1 MPGTNLT
8 KTEAQER
15 KNVIGKVDYTVQVEL
30 SESGDTFSSRT
41 VIDFEAKAGASTF
54 VDLIAPKVRSIKLN
68 GQDLG
73 TDCYRDSRI
82 ELSELKA
89 ENHLEVVADCAY
101 MHTGEG
107 AHRFTDPADGLT
119 YVYTQFEV
127 PDARRVFACFEQPDL
142 KATYQFSVTVPES
155 WTVLSNMDTP
165 RPQSLRVER
174 AGDTNQHVFHFE
186 RTPLLSSYITALVAG
201 PYHSVKSVLT
211 SIDGRTIPLGVYCR
225 QSLAEYL
232 DADFV
237 FEQTVSGFRFY
248 ESHYGR
254 PYPFTKYDQIFVPE
268 YNAGAMENA
277 GCITFRDEYIFRTKP
292 SGAQLE
298 QLTNTILHELAHMWF
313 GDLVTMKWWDDLWL
327 NESFAEFM
335 SYWCMAEGT
344 RFSDAWTGFT
354 MRKVWGVNCDQ
365 LPTTHP
371 IVAPISD
378 LADVEVNFDGI
389 TYSKGACVLRQ
400 LVAYVGEGNFLQ
412 ALRSYFASHEYSN
425 ATLADFLGELE
436 NASGRNLKQWSQV
449 WLLEAGITQLESQIE
464 RDASGKVTSFNIV
477 QSLPQ
482 EGTSLRPHA
491 TSVGAYDFDSR
502 GKLVLVRRV
511 DVDIKGEVTAVP
523 GLVGTRHDVY
533 VLNYEDLA
541 YAKIR
546 FDADSWEVLRTRVG
560 DFEDSL
566 PRAVIMCAAW
576 DMVRDGDL
584 SASKYLEMAL
594 GALKHETNSSVLNG
608 ILRHIQGALVYY
620 AADPASAHR
629 LLAPALF
636 ALAEAAEPASD
647 RQRQLVRAF
656 LQVAGGKEAPEIE
669 RWFAEGKVL
678 EGVSVDTDLRWD
690 MLFAL
695 AANGQADED
704 MIRKM
709 EESDDTITG
718 RENAFLARAA
728 LPGRDNKTQWAQ
740 RVLEDTS
747 LTNGQID
754 ALTVGIARSL
764 WLQPADAA
772 DMIEPYF
779 AALNDIWSSRTMHMA
794 ESLVGGLYP
803 LAVQSREGF
812 DLVERTERWLA
823 ENPDA
828 DKALRR
834 LVLEE
839 LDGARRSR
847 HARTGE

>member
-8 KTEAQER
+8 KIEAEER
-15 KNVIGKVDYTVQVEL
+15 KNVIGKVAYTVEVEL
-30 SESGDTFSSRT
+30 SESGDTFPSRT

-54 VDLIAPKVRSIKLN
+54 VDLIASEVLSIKLN
-68 GQDLG
+68 DQDLG

-82 ELSELKA
+82 ELSDLA
-89 ENHLEVVADCAY
+89 ANNRLEVVANCAY

-127 PDARRVFACFEQPDL
+127 PDARRMFACFEQPDL
-142 KATYQFSVTVPES
+142 KATYRFSVTVPES

-165 RPQSLRVER
+165 SPQALKIER
-174 AGDTNQHVFHFE
+174 AGDSPRHRFDFPE
-186 RTPLLSSYITALVAG
+186 TPLISTYITALVAG

-225 QSLAEYL
+225 QSLAKYV

-237 FEQTVSGFRFY
+237 LEQTVAGFRFY
-248 ESHYGR
+248 ESRYAR

-400 LVAYVGEGNFLQ
+400 LVAYVGEGNFLM
-412 ALRSYFASHEYSN
+412 ALRNYFASHEYSN

-436 NASGRNLKQWSQV
+436 NASGRNLEQWSQV

-464 RDASGKVTSFNIV
+464 RDQSGKVTSFNII

-491 TSVGAYDFDSR
+491 TTVGAYDFDAN
-502 GKLVLVRRV
+502 GKLVLARRASV
-511 DVDIKGEVTAVP
+511 DVQGEVTSVP
-523 GLVGTRHDVY
+523 GLVGTKHDVY
-533 VLNYEDLA
+533 VLNDQDLA

-546 FDADSWEVLRTRVG
+546 FDADSWEVIRTRVG
-560 DFEDSL
+560 DFADSL

-608 ILRHIQGALVYY
+608 ILRHIQGALAYY
-620 AADPASAHR
+620 AADPDSAHR

-636 ALAEAAEPASD
+636 ALAEEAEPASD

-656 LQVAGGKEAPEIE
+656 LQVAGAKEAPEIN
-669 RWFAEGKVL
+669 RWYEEGKVL

-695 AANGQADED
+695 AANGQANAD

-709 EESDDTITG
+709 EESDDTIPG

-728 LPGRDNKTQWAQ
+728 VPGRENKAQWAQ
-740 RVLEDTS
+740 RVLDDTT

-754 ALTVGIARSL
+754 ALTAGIARSL

-772 DMIEPYF
+772 DIIEPYF

-812 DLVERTERWLA
+812 GLVERTERWLA

-839 LDGARRSR
+839 LDGARRSKR
-847 HARTGE
+847 ARTGK

>member
-8 KTEAQER
+8 KIEAQER
-15 KNVIGKVDYTVQVEL
+15 KNVIGKVAYTVQVEL
-30 SESGDTFSSRT
+30 SESGETFPSRT

-54 VDLIAPKVRSIKLN
+54 VDLIAPEVVSIELN

-82 ELSELKA
+82 ELSDLA
-89 ENHLEVVADCAY
+89 ENNRLEVVANCAY

-165 RPQSLRVER
+165 SPQALKVER
-174 AGDTNQHVFHFE
+174 AGDSQRHRFDFPE
-186 RTPLLSSYITALVAG
+186 TPLISTYITALVAG

-225 QSLAEYL
+225 QSLAKYL

-237 FEQTVSGFRFY
+237 FEQTVAGFRFY
-248 ESHYGR
+248 ESRYAH

-400 LVAYVGEGNFLQ
+400 LVAYVGGGNFLL
-412 ALRSYFASHEYSN
+412 ALRNYFASHEYSN
-425 ATLADFLGELE
+425 ATLADFLAELE
-436 NASGRNLKQWSQV
+436 KTSERNLDEWSKV

-464 RDASGKVTSFNIV
+464 RDKDGKVTSFQIV

-482 EGTSLRPHA
+482 EGTSMRPHA
-491 TSVGAYDFDSR
+491 TSVGAYDFDAR
-502 GKLVLVRRV
+502 GKLVLARRASV
-511 DVDIKGEVTAVP
+511 DVTGEVTAVP
-523 GLVGTRHDVY
+523 GLVGTNHDVY
-533 VLNYEDLA
+533 VLNDQDLA

-546 FDADSWEVLRTRVG
+546 FDAASWEVIRTRVG

-584 SASKYLEMAL
+584 SASKYLDMAL
-594 GALKHETNSSVLNG
+594 EALKHETNSSVLNG
-608 ILRHIQGALVYY
+608 ILRHTRGALAYY
-620 AADPASAHR
+620 AADPDSAHR
-629 LLAPALF
+629 LLAPALL
-636 ALAEAAEPASD
+636 ALAEDAEAGSD

-656 LQVAGGKEAPEIE
+656 LQVAGAKEAPEIN
-669 RWFAEGKVL
+669 RWYEEGNVL

-839 LDGARRSR
+839 LDGARRSKR
-847 HARTGE
+847 ARTAK

>member
-8 KTEAQER
+8 KIEAQER
-15 KNVIGKVDYTVQVEL
+15 KNVIGKVAYTVQVEL
-30 SESGDTFSSRT
+30 SESGETFPSRT

-54 VDLIAPKVRSIKLN
+54 VDLIAPEVVSIELN

-73 TDCYRDSRI
+73 TDCYRDNRI
-82 ELSELKA
+82 ELSDLA
-89 ENHLEVVADCAY
+89 ENNRLEVVANCAY

-165 RPQSLRVER
+165 SPQALKVER
-174 AGDTNQHVFHFE
+174 AGDSQRHRFDFPET
-186 RTPLLSSYITALVAG
+186 LLISTYITALVAG

-225 QSLAEYL
+225 QSLAKYL

-237 FEQTVSGFRFY
+237 LEQTVAGFRFY
-248 ESHYGR
+248 ESRYAR

-400 LVAYVGEGNFLQ
+400 LVAYVGGGNFLL
-412 ALRSYFASHEYSN
+412 ALRNYFASHEYSN
-425 ATLADFLGELE
+425 ATLADFLAELE
-436 NASGRNLKQWSQV
+436 KTSERNLDEWSKV

-464 RDASGKVTSFNIV
+464 RDQDGKVTSFQIV

-482 EGTSLRPHA
+482 EGTSMRPHA
-491 TSVGAYDFDSR
+491 TSVGAYDFDAR
-502 GKLVLVRRV
+502 GKLVLARRASV
-511 DVDIKGEVTAVP
+511 DVKGEVTAVP
-523 GLVGTRHDVY
+523 GLVGTKHDVY
-533 VLNYEDLA
+533 VLNDQDLA

-546 FDADSWEVLRTRVG
+546 FDADSWEVIRTRVG

-584 SASKYLEMAL
+584 SASKYLDMAL
-594 GALKHETNSSVLNG
+594 EALKHETNSSVLNG
-608 ILRHIQGALVYY
+608 ILRHTQGALAYY
-620 AADPASAHR
+620 AADPDSAHR
-629 LLAPALF
+629 LLAPALL
-636 ALAEAAEPASD
+636 ALAEDAEAGSD

-656 LQVAGGKEAPEIE
+656 LQVAGAKEAPEIN
-669 RWFAEGKVL
+669 RWYEEGNVL

-847 HARTGE
+847 HARTGK

>member
-8 KTEAQER
+8 KIEAQER
-15 KNVIGKVDYTVQVEL
+15 KNVIGKVAYTVQVEL
-30 SESGDTFSSRT
+30 SESGETFPSRT

-54 VDLIAPKVRSIKLN
+54 VDLIAPEVVSIELN

-82 ELSELKA
+82 ELSDLA
-89 ENHLEVVADCAY
+89 ENNRLEVVANCAY

-165 RPQSLRVER
+165 SPQALKVER
-174 AGDTNQHVFHFE
+174 AGDSQRHRFDFPE
-186 RTPLLSSYITALVAG
+186 TPLISTYITALVAG

-225 QSLAEYL
+225 QSLAKYL

-237 FEQTVSGFRFY
+237 FEQTVAGFRFY
-248 ESHYGR
+248 ESRYAR

-400 LVAYVGEGNFLQ
+400 LVAYVGGGNFLQ
-412 ALRSYFASHEYSN
+412 ALRNYFASHEYSN
-425 ATLADFLGELE
+425 ATLADFLAELE
-436 NASGRNLKQWSQV
+436 KTSERNLDEWSKV

-464 RDASGKVTSFNIV
+464 RDKDGKVTSFQIV

-482 EGTSLRPHA
+482 EGTSMRPHA
-491 TSVGAYDFDSR
+491 TSVGAYDFDAR
-502 GKLVLVRRV
+502 GKLVLARRASV
-511 DVDIKGEVTAVP
+511 DVKGEVTAVP
-523 GLVGTRHDVY
+523 GLVGTKHDVY
-533 VLNYEDLA
+533 VLNDQDLA

-546 FDADSWEVLRTRVG
+546 FDAASWEVIRTRVG

-584 SASKYLEMAL
+584 SASKYLDMAL
-594 GALKHETNSSVLNG
+594 ESLKHETNSSVLNG
-608 ILRHIQGALVYY
+608 ILRHTQGALAYY
-620 AADPASAHR
+620 AADPDSAHR
-629 LLAPALF
+629 LLAPALL
-636 ALAEAAEPASD
+636 ALAEDAEAGSD

-656 LQVAGGKEAPEIE
+656 LQVAGDKEAPEIN
-669 RWFAEGKVL
+669 RWYEEGNVL
-678 EGVSVDTDLRWD
+678 EGVSVNTDLRWD

-728 LPGRDNKTQWAQ
+728 LPGRENKAQWAQ
-740 RVLEDTS
+740 RVLEDTT

-803 LAVQSREGF
+803 LAVQSREDF

-847 HARTGE
+847 HARTGK

>member
-8 KTEAQER
+8 KIEAQER
-15 KNVIGKVDYTVQVEL
+15 KNVIGKVAYTVQVEL
-30 SESGDTFSSRT
+30 SESGETFPSRT

-54 VDLIAPKVRSIKLN
+54 VDLIAPEVVSIELN

-82 ELSELKA
+82 ELSNLA
-89 ENHLEVVADCAY
+89 ENNRLEVVANCAY

-165 RPQSLRVER
+165 SPQALKVER
-174 AGDTNQHVFHFE
+174 AGDSQRHRFDFPE
-186 RTPLLSSYITALVAG
+186 TPLISTYITALVAG

-225 QSLAEYL
+225 QSLAKYL

-237 FEQTVSGFRFY
+237 LEQTVAGFRFY
-248 ESHYGR
+248 ESRYAR

-400 LVAYVGEGNFLQ
+400 LVAYVGGGNFLL
-412 ALRSYFASHEYSN
+412 ALRNYFASHEYSN
-425 ATLADFLGELE
+425 ATLADFLAELE
-436 NASGRNLKQWSQV
+436 KTSERNLDEWSKV

-464 RDASGKVTSFNIV
+464 RDQDGKVTSFQIV

-482 EGTSLRPHA
+482 EGTSMRPHA
-491 TSVGAYDFDSR
+491 TSVGAYDFDAR
-502 GKLVLVRRV
+502 GKLV
-511 DVDIKGEVTAVP
+511 P
-523 GLVGTRHDVY
+523 
-533 VLNYEDLA
+533 
-541 YAKIR
+541 
-546 FDADSWEVLRTRVG
+546 S
-560 DFEDSL
+560 
-566 PRAVIMCAAW
+566 C
-576 DMVRDGDL
+576 
-584 SASKYLEMAL
+584 
-594 GALKHETNSSVLNG
+594 
-608 ILRHIQGALVYY
+608 
-620 AADPASAHR
+620 
-629 LLAPALF
+629 
-636 ALAEAAEPASD
+636 
-647 RQRQLVRAF
+647 
-656 LQVAGGKEAPEIE
+656 
-669 RWFAEGKVL
+669 
-678 EGVSVDTDLRWD
+678 
-690 MLFAL
+690 
-695 AANGQADED
+695 
-704 MIRKM
+704 
-709 EESDDTITG
+709 
-718 RENAFLARAA
+718 
-728 LPGRDNKTQWAQ
+728 GRDCT
-740 RVLEDTS
+740 
-747 LTNGQID
+747 
-754 ALTVGIARSL
+754 
-764 WLQPADAA
+764 
-772 DMIEPYF
+772 
-779 AALNDIWSSRTMHMA
+779 IWK
-794 ESLVGGLYP
+794 LVTLP
-803 LAVQSREGF
+803 S
-812 DLVERTERWLA
+812 
-823 ENPDA
+823 
-828 DKALRR
+828 
-834 LVLEE
+834 
-839 LDGARRSR
+839 
-847 HARTGE
+847 

>member
-8 KTEAQER
+8 KIEAQER
-15 KNVIGKVDYTVQVEL
+15 KSVIGKVAYTVEVEL
-30 SESGDTFSSRT
+30 SESGDTFPSRT
-41 VIDFEAKAGASTF
+41 VIDFEAEEGASTF
-54 VDLIAPKVRSIKLN
+54 VDLIAPEVLSIKLN

-73 TDCYRDSRI
+73 TDCYRDRRI
-82 ELSELKA
+82 ELSDLQA
-89 ENHLEVVADCAY
+89 ENRLEVVANCAY

-165 RPQSLRVER
+165 RPQSLKVER
-174 AGDTNQHVFHFE
+174 AGDSKQHVFRFE

-225 QSLAEYL
+225 QSLAKYL

-237 FEQTVSGFRFY
+237 LEQTVAGFRFY
-248 ESHYGR
+248 ESRYAR

-371 IVAPISD
+371 IVAPITD

-400 LVAYVGEGNFLQ
+400 LVAYVGEDNFLM
-412 ALRSYFASHEYSN
+412 ALRNYFASHEYSN

-436 NASGRNLKQWSQV
+436 NASGRNLKEWSQV
-449 WLLEAGITQLESQIE
+449 WLLEAGITQLESQIQ
-464 RDASGKVTSFNIV
+464 RDPSGKVTSFSII

-491 TSVGAYDFDSR
+491 TTVGAYDFDAN
-502 GKLVLVRRV
+502 GKLVLARRASV
-511 DVDIKGEVTAVP
+511 DVQGEVTSVP
-523 GLVGTRHDVY
+523 GLVGTKHDVY
-533 VLNYEDLA
+533 VLNDQDLA

-546 FDADSWEVLRTRVG
+546 FDADSWEVIRTRVG
-560 DFEDSL
+560 DFAESL

-608 ILRHIQGALVYY
+608 ILRHIQGALAYY
-620 AADPASAHR
+620 AADPDSAHR

-636 ALAEAAEPASD
+636 ALAEEAEPASD

-656 LQVAGGKEAPEIE
+656 LHVAGAKEASEIKGWYE
-669 RWFAEGKVL
+669 DGKVL

-695 AANGQADED
+695 AANGQANAD

-728 LPGRDNKTQWAQ
+728 MPGRKNKAQWAQ
-740 RVLEDTS
+740 RVLDDTT

-754 ALTVGIARSL
+754 ALTAGIARSL

-772 DMIEPYF
+772 DIIEPYF

-839 LDGARRSR
+839 LDGARRSKR
-847 HARTGE
+847 ARTGK

>member
-8 KTEAQER
+8 KIEAQER
-15 KNVIGKVDYTVQVEL
+15 KNVIGKVAYTVQVEL
-30 SESGDTFSSRT
+30 SESGETFPSRT

-54 VDLIAPKVRSIKLN
+54 VDLIAPEVVSIQLN

-82 ELSELKA
+82 ELSDLA
-89 ENHLEVVADCAY
+89 EHNRLEVVANCAY

-165 RPQSLRVER
+165 SPQALKVER
-174 AGDTNQHVFHFE
+174 AGDSQRHRFDFPE
-186 RTPLLSSYITALVAG
+186 TPLISTYITALVAG
-201 PYHSVKSVLT
+201 PYHSEKSVLT

-225 QSLAEYL
+225 QSLAKYL

-237 FEQTVSGFRFY
+237 LEQTVAGFRFY
-248 ESHYGR
+248 ESRYAR

-400 LVAYVGEGNFLQ
+400 LVAYVGGGNFLQ
-412 ALRSYFASHEYSN
+412 ALRNYFASHEYSN
-425 ATLADFLGELE
+425 ATLADFLAELE
-436 NASGRNLKQWSQV
+436 KTSERNLDEWSKV
-449 WLLEAGITQLESQIE
+449 WLLEAGITQIESQIE
-464 RDASGKVTSFNIV
+464 RDQDGKVTSFQIV

-491 TSVGAYDFDSR
+491 TSVGAYDFDAR
-502 GKLVLVRRV
+502 GKLVLARRASV
-511 DVDIKGEVTAVP
+511 DVKGEVTAVP
-523 GLVGTRHDVY
+523 GLVGTKHDVY
-533 VLNYEDLA
+533 VLNDQDLA

-546 FDADSWEVLRTRVG
+546 FDAASWEVIRTRVG

-584 SASKYLEMAL
+584 SASKYLDMAL
-594 GALKHETNSSVLNG
+594 EALKHETNSSVLNG
-608 ILRHIQGALVYY
+608 ILRHTQGALAYY
-620 AADPASAHR
+620 AADPDSAHR
-629 LLAPALF
+629 LLAPAFL
-636 ALAEAAEPASD
+636 ALAEDAEAGSD

-656 LQVAGGKEAPEIE
+656 LQVAGAKEAPEIN
-669 RWFAEGKVL
+669 RWYEEGTVL

-695 AANGQADED
+695 VANGQASAD

-728 LPGRDNKTQWAQ
+728 LPGRENKAQWAQ

-754 ALTVGIARSL
+754 ALTAGIARSL

-779 AALNDIWSSRTMHMA
+779 AALNDIWSSRTMHTA

-812 DLVERTERWLA
+812 NLVERTERWLA

-847 HARTGE
+847 HARTGR

>member
-8 KTEAQER
+8 KIEAEER
-15 KNVIGKVDYTVQVEL
+15 KNVIGKVAYTIEVEL
-30 SESGDTFSSRT
+30 SESGDTFPSRT
-41 VIDFEAKAGASTF
+41 VIDFKAKAGASTF
-54 VDLIAPKVRSIKLN
+54 VDLIAPEVLSIKLN

-82 ELSELKA
+82 ELSNLA
-89 ENHLEVVADCAY
+89 ANNRLEVVANCAY

-165 RPQSLRVER
+165 SPQALKMER
-174 AGDTNQHVFHFE
+174 AGDSQRHRFDFPE
-186 RTPLLSSYITALVAG
+186 TPLISTYITALVAG

-225 QSLAEYL
+225 QSLAKYL

-237 FEQTVSGFRFY
+237 LEQTVAGFRFY
-248 ESHYGR
+248 ESRYAR

-400 LVAYVGEGNFLQ
+400 LVAYVGEGNFLA

-436 NASGRNLKQWSQV
+436 NASGRSLKQWSQV
-449 WLLEAGITQLESQIE
+449 WLLEAGITQLESRID
-464 RDASGKVTSFNIV
+464 RDKDGQVTSFQIV

-491 TSVGAYDFDSR
+491 TTVGAYDFDAN
-502 GKLVLVRRV
+502 GKLVLARRASV
-511 DVDIKGEVTAVP
+511 DVQGEVTTVP
-523 GLVGTRHDVY
+523 GLVGTKHDVY
-533 VLNYEDLA
+533 VLNDQDLA

-546 FDADSWEVLRTRVG
+546 FDADSWEVIRTRVG
-560 DFEDSL
+560 DFADSL

-608 ILRHIQGALVYY
+608 ILRHIQGALAYY
-620 AADPASAHR
+620 AAEPDSAHR

-636 ALAEAAEPASD
+636 ALAQKAEPASD

-656 LQVAGGKEAPEIE
+656 LHIAGAKEASEIKGWYE
-669 RWFAEGKVL
+669 EGKVL

-690 MLFAL
+690 MVFAL
-695 AANGQADED
+695 AANGLANADT
-704 MIRKM
+704 IRKM
-709 EESDDTITG
+709 AESDDTITG
-718 RENAFLARAA
+718 RENAFLARATV
-728 LPGRDNKTQWAQ
+728 PGRENKAQWAQ
-740 RVLEDTS
+740 RVLDDTT

-754 ALTVGIARSL
+754 ALTAGIARSL

-772 DMIEPYF
+772 DIIEPYF
-779 AALNDIWSSRTMHMA
+779 AALNDIWSTRTMHMA

-839 LDGARRSR
+839 LDGARRSKR
-847 HARTGE
+847 ARTGK

>member
-8 KTEAQER
+8 KIEAQER
-15 KNVIGKVDYTVQVEL
+15 KNVIGKVAYTVQVEL
-30 SESGDTFSSRT
+30 SESGETFPSRT

-54 VDLIAPKVRSIKLN
+54 VDLIAPEVVSIELN

-82 ELSELKA
+82 ELSDLA
-89 ENHLEVVADCAY
+89 EHNRLEVVANCAY

-165 RPQSLRVER
+165 SPQALKVER
-174 AGDTNQHVFHFE
+174 AGDSQRHRFDFPE
-186 RTPLLSSYITALVAG
+186 TPLISTYITALVAG

-225 QSLAEYL
+225 QSLAKYL

-237 FEQTVSGFRFY
+237 LEQTVAGFRFY
-248 ESHYGR
+248 ESRYAR

-400 LVAYVGEGNFLQ
+400 LVAYVGGGNFLQ
-412 ALRSYFASHEYSN
+412 ALRNYFASHEYSN
-425 ATLADFLGELE
+425 ATLADFLAELE
-436 NASGRNLKQWSQV
+436 KTSERNLDEWSKV

-464 RDASGKVTSFNIV
+464 RDKDGKVTSFQIV

-482 EGTSLRPHA
+482 EGTSMRPHA
-491 TSVGAYDFDSR
+491 TSVGAYDFDAR
-502 GKLVLVRRV
+502 GKLVLARRASV
-511 DVDIKGEVTAVP
+511 DVKGEVTAVS
-523 GLVGTRHDVY
+523 GLVGTKHDVY
-533 VLNYEDLA
+533 VLNDQDLA

-546 FDADSWEVLRTRVG
+546 FDAASWEVIRTRVG

-584 SASKYLEMAL
+584 SASKYLDMAL
-594 GALKHETNSSVLNG
+594 EALKHETNSSVLNG
-608 ILRHIQGALVYY
+608 ILRHTQGALAYY
-620 AADPASAHR
+620 AADPDSAHR
-629 LLAPALF
+629 LLAPALL
-636 ALAEAAEPASD
+636 ALAEDAEAGSD

-656 LQVAGGKEAPEIE
+656 LQVAGAKEAPEIN
-669 RWFAEGKVL
+669 RWYEEGNVL

-728 LPGRDNKTQWAQ
+728 LPGRENKTQWAQ

-803 LAVQSREGF
+803 LAVESREGF

-847 HARTGE
+847 HARTGR

>member
-8 KTEAQER
+8 KIEAEER
-15 KNVIGKVDYTVQVEL
+15 KNVIGKVAYTVEVEL
-30 SESGDTFSSRT
+30 SESGDTFPSRT

-54 VDLIAPKVRSIKLN
+54 VDLIASEVLSIKLN

-73 TDCYRDSRI
+73 TDCYRDNRI
-82 ELSELKA
+82 ELSDLA
-89 ENHLEVVADCAY
+89 ANNRLEVVANCAY

-165 RPQSLRVER
+165 SPQALKMER
-174 AGDTNQHVFHFE
+174 AGDSQRHRFDFPE
-186 RTPLLSSYITALVAG
+186 TPLISTYITALVAG

-225 QSLAEYL
+225 QSLAKYL

-237 FEQTVSGFRFY
+237 LEQTVAGFRFY
-248 ESHYGR
+248 ESRYAR

-400 LVAYVGEGNFLQ
+400 LVAYVGESNFLA

-436 NASGRNLKQWSQV
+436 NASGRNLEQWSQV

-464 RDASGKVTSFNIV
+464 RDQSGKVTSFNII

-491 TSVGAYDFDSR
+491 TTVGAYDFDAN
-502 GKLVLVRRV
+502 GKLVLARRASV
-511 DVDIKGEVTAVP
+511 DVQGEVTTVP
-523 GLVGTRHDVY
+523 GLVGTKHDVY
-533 VLNYEDLA
+533 VLNDQDLA

-546 FDADSWEVLRTRVG
+546 FDADSWEVIRTRVG
-560 DFEDSL
+560 DFADSL

-608 ILRHIQGALVYY
+608 ILRHIQGALAYY
-620 AADPASAHR
+620 AAEPDSAHR

-636 ALAEAAEPASD
+636 ALAEEAEPASD

-656 LQVAGGKEAPEIE
+656 LHVAGAKEASEIN
-669 RWFAEGKVL
+669 RWYEDGKVL

-690 MLFAL
+690 MIFAL
-695 AANGQADED
+695 AANGQASAD

-709 EESDDTITG
+709 AESDDTITG

-728 LPGRDNKTQWAQ
+728 VPGRENKAQWAQ
-740 RVLEDTS
+740 RVLEDTT

-754 ALTVGIARSL
+754 ALTAGIARSL

-839 LDGARRSR
+839 LDGARRSKR
-847 HARTGE
+847 ARTGK

>member
-8 KTEAQER
+8 KIEAQER
-15 KNVIGKVDYTVQVEL
+15 KNVIGKVAYTVQVEL
-30 SESGDTFSSRT
+30 SESGETFPSRT

-54 VDLIAPKVRSIKLN
+54 VDLIAPEVVSIELN

-82 ELSELKA
+82 ELSNLA
-89 ENHLEVVADCAY
+89 ENNRLEVVANCAY

-165 RPQSLRVER
+165 SPQALKVER
-174 AGDTNQHVFHFE
+174 AGDSQRHRFDFPE
-186 RTPLLSSYITALVAG
+186 TPLISTYITALVAG

-225 QSLAEYL
+225 QSLAKYL

-237 FEQTVSGFRFY
+237 LEQTVAGFRFY
-248 ESHYGR
+248 ESRYAR

-400 LVAYVGEGNFLQ
+400 LVAYVGGGNFLL
-412 ALRSYFASHEYSN
+412 ALRNYFASHEYSN
-425 ATLADFLGELE
+425 ATLADFLAELE
-436 NASGRNLKQWSQV
+436 KTSERNLDEWSKV

-464 RDASGKVTSFNIV
+464 RDQDGKVTSFQIV

-482 EGTSLRPHA
+482 EGTSMRPHA
-491 TSVGAYDFDSR
+491 TSVGAYDFDAR
-502 GKLVLVRRV
+502 GKLVLARRASV
-511 DVDIKGEVTAVP
+511 DVTGEVTAVP
-523 GLVGTRHDVY
+523 GLVGTKHDVY
-533 VLNYEDLA
+533 VLNDQDLA
-541 YAKIR
+541 YAEIR
-546 FDADSWEVLRTRVG
+546 FDAASWEVIRTRVG

-584 SASKYLEMAL
+584 SASKYLDMAL
-594 GALKHETNSSVLNG
+594 EALKHETNSSVLNG
-608 ILRHIQGALVYY
+608 ILRHTQGALAYY
-620 AADPASAHR
+620 AADPDSAHR

-636 ALAEAAEPASD
+636 ALAEDAEAGSD

-656 LQVAGGKEAPEIE
+656 LQVAGAKEAPEIN
-669 RWFAEGKVL
+669 RWYEEGNVL

-695 AANGQADED
+695 AANGQTDED

-728 LPGRDNKTQWAQ
+728 LPGRENKTQWAQ

-847 HARTGE
+847 HARTGK

>member
-8 KTEAQER
+8 KIEAEER

-89 ENHLEVVADCAY
+89 ENHVEVVADCAY

-636 ALAEAAEPASD
+636 ALAEEAEPASD

>member
-8 KTEAQER
+8 KIEAQER
-15 KNVIGKVDYTVQVEL
+15 KNVIGKVAYTVQVEL
-30 SESGDTFSSRT
+30 SESGETFPSRT

-54 VDLIAPKVRSIKLN
+54 VDLIAPEVVSIELN

-82 ELSELKA
+82 ELSDLA
-89 ENHLEVVADCAY
+89 EHNRLEVVANCAY

-165 RPQSLRVER
+165 SPQALKVER
-174 AGDTNQHVFHFE
+174 AGDSQRHRFDFPE
-186 RTPLLSSYITALVAG
+186 TPLISTYITALVAG

-225 QSLAEYL
+225 QSLAKYL

-237 FEQTVSGFRFY
+237 LEQTVAGFRFY
-248 ESHYGR
+248 ESRYAR

-400 LVAYVGEGNFLQ
+400 LVAYVGGGNFLL
-412 ALRSYFASHEYSN
+412 ALRNYFASHEYSN
-425 ATLADFLGELE
+425 ATLADFLAELE
-436 NASGRNLKQWSQV
+436 KTSERNLDEWSKV

-464 RDASGKVTSFNIV
+464 RDQDGKVTSFQIV

-482 EGTSLRPHA
+482 EGTSMRPHA
-491 TSVGAYDFDSR
+491 TSVGAYDFDAR
-502 GKLVLVRRV
+502 GKLVLARRASV
-511 DVDIKGEVTAVP
+511 DVKGEVTAVP
-523 GLVGTRHDVY
+523 GLVGTKHDVY
-533 VLNYEDLA
+533 VLNDQDLA
-541 YAKIR
+541 YAEIR
-546 FDADSWEVLRTRVG
+546 FDAASWEVIRTRVG

-584 SASKYLEMAL
+584 SASKYLDMAL
-594 GALKHETNSSVLNG
+594 EALKHETNSSVLNG
-608 ILRHIQGALVYY
+608 ILRHTQGALAYY
-620 AADPASAHR
+620 AADPDSAHR
-629 LLAPALF
+629 LLAPALL
-636 ALAEAAEPASD
+636 ALAEDAEAGSD

-656 LQVAGGKEAPEIE
+656 LQVAGAKEAPEIN
-669 RWFAEGKVL
+669 RWYEEGNVL

-695 AANGQADED
+695 AANGQTDED

-728 LPGRDNKTQWAQ
+728 LPGRENKTQWAQ

-847 HARTGE
+847 HARTGK

>member
-8 KTEAQER
+8 KIEAEER
-15 KNVIGKVDYTVQVEL
+15 KNVIGKVDYTVEVEL
-30 SESGDTFSSRT
+30 SERGETFSSRT
-41 VIDFEAKAGASTF
+41 VIDFAAQAGASTF
-54 VDLIAPKVRSIKLN
+54 VDLIAPEVLSIQLN

-73 TDCYRDSRI
+73 TDCYRDNRI
-82 ELSELKA
+82 ELSDLQS
-89 ENHLEVVADCAY
+89 ENHLEVVANCAY

-165 RPQSLRVER
+165 RPQSLKVER
-174 AGDTNQHVFHFE
+174 AGDTKQHVFHFE

-211 SIDGRTIPLGVYCR
+211 SIDGRSIPLEVYCR
-225 QSLAEYL
+225 QSLAKYL

-237 FEQTVSGFRFY
+237 IEQTIAGFRFY

-344 RFSDAWTGFT
+344 RFQDAWTGFT

-400 LVAYVGEGNFLQ
+400 LVAYVGEGNFLS

-464 RDASGKVTSFNIV
+464 RDPSGKVTSFNII

-502 GKLVLVRRV
+502 GKLVLVRRA

-523 GLVGTRHDVY
+523 GLVGTNHDVY

-560 DFEDSL
+560 DFADSL

-629 LLAPALF
+629 LLAPALL
-636 ALAEAAEPASD
+636 ALAEEAEAGSD

-656 LQVAGGKEAPEIE
+656 LQVAGGKEAPEIK

-740 RVLEDTS
+740 RVLEDTN

-812 DLVERTERWLA
+812 DLVERTERWLT

-839 LDGARRSR
+839 LDGARRSKR
-847 HARTGE
+847 ARTAK

>member
-8 KTEAQER
+8 KIEAQER
-15 KNVIGKVDYTVQVEL
+15 KNVIGKVAYTVQVEL
-30 SESGDTFSSRT
+30 SESGETFPSRT

-54 VDLIAPKVRSIKLN
+54 VDLIAPEVVSIQLN

-73 TDCYRDSRI
+73 TDCYRDNRI
-82 ELSELKA
+82 ELSDLA
-89 ENHLEVVADCAY
+89 ENNRLEVVANCAY

-165 RPQSLRVER
+165 SPQALKVER
-174 AGDTNQHVFHFE
+174 AGDSQRHRFDFPE
-186 RTPLLSSYITALVAG
+186 TPLISTYITALVAG
-201 PYHSVKSVLT
+201 PYHSEKSVLT

-225 QSLAEYL
+225 QSLAKYL

-237 FEQTVSGFRFY
+237 LEQTVAGFRFY
-248 ESHYGR
+248 ESRYAR

-400 LVAYVGEGNFLQ
+400 LVAYVGGGNFLQ
-412 ALRSYFASHEYSN
+412 ALRNYFASHEYSN
-425 ATLADFLGELE
+425 ATLADFLAELE
-436 NASGRNLKQWSQV
+436 KTSERNLDEWSKV

-464 RDASGKVTSFNIV
+464 RDKDGKVTSFQIV

-482 EGTSLRPHA
+482 EGTSMRPHA
-491 TSVGAYDFDSR
+491 TSVGAYDFDAR
-502 GKLVLVRRV
+502 GKLVLARRASV
-511 DVDIKGEVTAVP
+511 DVKGEVTAVP
-523 GLVGTRHDVY
+523 GLVGTKHDVY
-533 VLNYEDLA
+533 VLNDQDLA

-546 FDADSWEVLRTRVG
+546 FDAASWEVIRTRVG

-584 SASKYLEMAL
+584 SASKYLDMAL
-594 GALKHETNSSVLNG
+594 EALKHETNSSVLNG
-608 ILRHIQGALVYY
+608 ILRHTQGALAYY
-620 AADPASAHR
+620 AADPDSAHR
-629 LLAPALF
+629 LLAPALL
-636 ALAEAAEPASD
+636 ALAEDADAGSD

-656 LQVAGGKEAPEIE
+656 LQVAGAKEAPEIN
-669 RWFAEGKVL
+669 RWYEEGNVL

-803 LAVQSREGF
+803 LAVQSREDF
-812 DLVERTERWLA
+812 DLVERTERWLT

-847 HARTGE
+847 HARTGK

>member
-8 KTEAQER
+8 KIEAQER
-15 KNVIGKVDYTVQVEL
+15 KNVIGKVAYTVQVEL
-30 SESGDTFSSRT
+30 SESGETFPSRT

-54 VDLIAPKVRSIKLN
+54 VDLIAPEVLSIKLN
-68 GQDLG
+68 SQELG

-82 ELSELKA
+82 ELSDLA
-89 ENHLEVVADCAY
+89 ANNRLEVVANCAY

-142 KATYQFSVTVPES
+142 KATYRFSVTVPES

-165 RPQSLRVER
+165 SPQALKMER
-174 AGDTNQHVFHFE
+174 AGDSQRHRFDFPE
-186 RTPLLSSYITALVAG
+186 TPLISTYITALVAG

-225 QSLAEYL
+225 QSLAKYL

-237 FEQTVSGFRFY
+237 LEQTVAGFRFY
-248 ESHYGR
+248 ESRYAR

-400 LVAYVGEGNFLQ
+400 LVAYVGGGNFLM
-412 ALRSYFASHEYSN
+412 ALRNYFASHEYSN

-436 NASGRNLKQWSQV
+436 KTSERNLDKWSQV
-449 WLLEAGITQLESQIE
+449 WLLEAGITQLESRID
-464 RDASGKVTSFNIV
+464 RDKDGQVTSFEIV

-491 TSVGAYDFDSR
+491 TTVGAYDFDAN
-502 GKLVLVRRV
+502 GKLVLARRANV
-511 DVDIKGEVTAVP
+511 DVKGEVTSVP
-523 GLVGTRHDVY
+523 GLVGTKHDVY
-533 VLNYEDLA
+533 VLNDQDLA

-546 FDADSWEVLRTRVG
+546 FDADSWETIRTRVG
-560 DFEDSL
+560 DFVESL

-608 ILRHIQGALVYY
+608 ILRHIQGALTYY
-620 AADPASAHR
+620 AADPDSAHR

-636 ALAEAAEPASD
+636 ALAEEAEPASD

-656 LQVAGGKEAPEIE
+656 LHVAGAKEAPEIN
-669 RWFAEGKVL
+669 RWYEEGKVL

-690 MLFAL
+690 MIFAL
-695 AANGQADED
+695 SANGLASADV
-704 MIRKM
+704 IRKM
-709 EESDDTITG
+709 AESDDTITG

-728 LPGRDNKTQWAQ
+728 VPGRENKAQWAQ
-740 RVLEDTS
+740 RVLEDTT

-772 DMIEPYF
+772 DIIEPYF
-779 AALNDIWSSRTMHMA
+779 AALNDIWSTRTMHMA

-839 LDGARRSR
+839 LDGARRSKR
-847 HARTGE
+847 ARTGK

>member
-8 KTEAQER
+8 KIEAQER
-15 KNVIGKVDYTVQVEL
+15 KNVIGKVAYTVQVEL
-30 SESGDTFSSRT
+30 SESGETFPSRT

-54 VDLIAPKVRSIKLN
+54 VDLIAPEVVSIQLN

-73 TDCYRDSRI
+73 TDCYRDNRI
-82 ELSELKA
+82 ELSNLA
-89 ENHLEVVADCAY
+89 ENNHLEVVANCAY

-165 RPQSLRVER
+165 SPQALKVER
-174 AGDTNQHVFHFE
+174 AGDSQRHRFDFPE
-186 RTPLLSSYITALVAG
+186 TPLISTYITALVAG
-201 PYHSVKSVLT
+201 PYHSEKSVLT

-225 QSLAEYL
+225 QSLAKYL

-237 FEQTVSGFRFY
+237 LEQTVAGFRFY
-248 ESHYGR
+248 ESRYAR

-400 LVAYVGEGNFLQ
+400 LVAYVGGGNFLL
-412 ALRSYFASHEYSN
+412 ALRNYFASHEYSN
-425 ATLADFLGELE
+425 ATLADFLAELE
-436 NASGRNLKQWSQV
+436 KTSERNLDEWSKV

-464 RDASGKVTSFNIV
+464 RDQDGKVTSFQIV

-491 TSVGAYDFDSR
+491 TSVGAYDFDAH
-502 GKLVLVRRV
+502 GKLVLARRASV
-511 DVDIKGEVTAVP
+511 DVKGEVTAVP
-523 GLVGTRHDVY
+523 GLVGTKHDVY
-533 VLNYEDLA
+533 VLNDQDLA

-546 FDADSWEVLRTRVG
+546 FDAASWEVIRTRVG

-584 SASKYLEMAL
+584 SASKYLDMAL
-594 GALKHETNSSVLNG
+594 EALKHETNSSVLNG
-608 ILRHIQGALVYY
+608 ILRHTQGALAYY
-620 AADPASAHR
+620 AADPDSAHR
-629 LLAPALF
+629 LLVPALL
-636 ALAEAAEPASD
+636 ALAEDAEAGSD

-656 LQVAGGKEAPEIE
+656 LQVAGAKEAPEIN
-669 RWFAEGKVL
+669 RWYEEGTVL

-695 AANGQADED
+695 AANGQASAD

-728 LPGRDNKTQWAQ
+728 LPGRENKAQWAQ
-740 RVLEDTS
+740 RVLEDTT

-754 ALTVGIARSL
+754 ALTGGIARSL

-779 AALNDIWSSRTMHMA
+779 AALNDIWSSRTMHTA

-812 DLVERTERWLA
+812 NLVERTERWLA

-847 HARTGE
+847 HARTGR

>member
-8 KTEAQER
+8 KIEAQER
-15 KNVIGKVDYTVQVEL
+15 KNVIGKVAYTVQVEL
-30 SESGDTFSSRT
+30 SESGETFPSRT

-54 VDLIAPKVRSIKLN
+54 VDLIAPEVVSIQLN

-73 TDCYRDSRI
+73 TDCYRDNRI
-82 ELSELKA
+82 ELSNLA
-89 ENHLEVVADCAY
+89 ENNHLEVVANCAY

-155 WTVLSNMDTP
+155 WTVLSNIDTP
-165 RPQSLRVER
+165 SPQALKVER
-174 AGDTNQHVFHFE
+174 AGDSQRHRFDFPE
-186 RTPLLSSYITALVAG
+186 TPLISTYITALVAG
-201 PYHSVKSVLT
+201 PYHSEKSVLT

-225 QSLAEYL
+225 QSLAKYL

-237 FEQTVSGFRFY
+237 LEQTVAGFRFY
-248 ESHYGR
+248 ESRYAR

-400 LVAYVGEGNFLQ
+400 LVAYVGGGNFLL
-412 ALRSYFASHEYSN
+412 ALRNYFASHEYSN
-425 ATLADFLGELE
+425 ATLADFLAELE
-436 NASGRNLKQWSQV
+436 KTSERNLDEWSKV

-464 RDASGKVTSFNIV
+464 RDQDGKVTSFQIV

-491 TSVGAYDFDSR
+491 TSVGAYDFDAH
-502 GKLVLVRRV
+502 GKLVLARRASV
-511 DVDIKGEVTAVP
+511 DVKGEVTAVP
-523 GLVGTRHDVY
+523 GLVGTKHDVY
-533 VLNYEDLA
+533 VLNDQDLA

-546 FDADSWEVLRTRVG
+546 FDAASWEVIRTRVG

-584 SASKYLEMAL
+584 SASKYLDMAL
-594 GALKHETNSSVLNG
+594 EALKHETNSSVLNG
-608 ILRHIQGALVYY
+608 ILRHTQGALAYY
-620 AADPASAHR
+620 AADPDSAHR
-629 LLAPALF
+629 LLVPALL
-636 ALAEAAEPASD
+636 ALAEDAEAGSD

-656 LQVAGGKEAPEIE
+656 LQVAGAKEAPEIN
-669 RWFAEGKVL
+669 RWYEEGTVL

-695 AANGQADED
+695 AANGQASAD

-728 LPGRDNKTQWAQ
+728 LPGRENKAQWAQ
-740 RVLEDTS
+740 RVLEDTT

-754 ALTVGIARSL
+754 ALTGGIARSL

-779 AALNDIWSSRTMHMA
+779 AALNDIWSSRTMHTA

-812 DLVERTERWLA
+812 NLVERTERWLA

-847 HARTGE
+847 HARTGR

>member
-8 KTEAQER
+8 KIEAQER
-15 KNVIGKVDYTVQVEL
+15 KNVIGKVDYTVEVEL
-30 SESGDTFSSRT
+30 SERGETFSSRT

-54 VDLIAPKVRSIKLN
+54 VDLIAPEVVSIELN

-73 TDCYRDSRI
+73 TDCYRDRRI
-82 ELSELKA
+82 ELSDLQS
-89 ENHLEVVADCAY
+89 ENHLEVVANCAY

-165 RPQSLRVER
+165 RPQSLKVER
-174 AGDTNQHVFHFE
+174 AGDTKQHVFHFE

-211 SIDGRTIPLGVYCR
+211 SIDGRSIPLGVYCR
-225 QSLAEYL
+225 QSLAKYL

-237 FEQTVSGFRFY
+237 FEQTIAGFRFY

-400 LVAYVGEGNFLQ
+400 LVAYVGEGNFLK

-560 DFEDSL
+560 DFADSL

-629 LLAPALF
+629 LLAPALL
-636 ALAEAAEPASD
+636 ALAEEAEPASD

-656 LQVAGGKEAPEIE
+656 LQVAGAKEAPEIK
-669 RWFAEGKVL
+669 RWYEEAKVL

-695 AANGQADED
+695 AANGQANED

-847 HARTGE
+847 HARTGK

>member
-8 KTEAQER
+8 KIEARER
-15 KNVIGKVDYTVQVEL
+15 KSVIGKVDYTVQVEL
-30 SESGDTFSSRT
+30 SESGDTFPSRT
-41 VIDFEAKAGASTF
+41 VIDFEAQEGASTF
-54 VDLIAPKVRSIKLN
+54 VDLIAPEVLSIKLN
-68 GQDLG
+68 GQDLD
-73 TDCYRDSRI
+73 TDCYRENRI
-82 ELSELKA
+82 ELSDLQA
-89 ENHLEVVADCAY
+89 ENHLEVVANCAY

-165 RPQSLRVER
+165 RPQSLKVER
-174 AGDTNQHVFHFE
+174 AGDTKQHVFHFE

-211 SIDGRTIPLGVYCR
+211 SIDGRNIPLGVYCR
-225 QSLAEYL
+225 QSLAKYL

-237 FEQTVSGFRFY
+237 LEQTVAGFRFY
-248 ESHYGR
+248 ESRYAR

-371 IVAPISD
+371 IVAPITD

-400 LVAYVGEGNFLQ
+400 LVAYVGESNFLA

-436 NASGRNLKQWSQV
+436 KASGRNLEQWSQV

-464 RDASGKVTSFNIV
+464 RDQSGKVTSFNII

-491 TSVGAYDFDSR
+491 TTVGAYDFDAN
-502 GKLVLVRRV
+502 GKLVLARRASV
-511 DVDIKGEVTAVP
+511 DVQGEVTTVP
-523 GLVGTRHDVY
+523 GLVGTKHDVY
-533 VLNYEDLA
+533 VLNDQDLA

-546 FDADSWEVLRTRVG
+546 FDADSWEVIRTRVG
-560 DFEDSL
+560 DFADSL

-608 ILRHIQGALVYY
+608 ILRHIQGALAYY
-620 AADPASAHR
+620 AADPDSAHR

-636 ALAEAAEPASD
+636 ALAEEAEPASD

-656 LQVAGGKEAPEIE
+656 LHVAGAKEASEIN
-669 RWFAEGKVL
+669 RWYEDGKVL

-690 MLFAL
+690 MIFAL
-695 AANGQADED
+695 AANGQASAD

-709 EESDDTITG
+709 AESDDTITG

-728 LPGRDNKTQWAQ
+728 VPGRENKAQWAQ
-740 RVLEDTS
+740 RVLEDTT

-754 ALTVGIARSL
+754 ALTAGIARSL

-772 DMIEPYF
+772 DIIEPYF
-779 AALNDIWSSRTMHMA
+779 AALNDIWSTRTMHMA

-847 HARTGE
+847 RARTGK

>member
-8 KTEAQER
+8 KIEAQAR
-15 KNVIGKVDYTVQVEL
+15 KSVIGKVAYTIQVEL
-30 SESGDTFSSRT
+30 SENGETFPSRT

-54 VDLIAPKVRSIKLN
+54 VDLIAPEVLSIQLN

-82 ELSELKA
+82 ELSDLA
-89 ENHLEVVADCAY
+89 EHNRLEVIANCAY

-165 RPQSLRVER
+165 SPQALKVER
-174 AGDTNQHVFHFE
+174 AGAPQRHRFDFPE
-186 RTPLLSSYITALVAG
+186 TPLISTYITALVAG

-225 QSLAEYL
+225 QSLAKYL

-237 FEQTVSGFRFY
+237 LEQTIAGFRFY
-248 ESHYGR
+248 ESRYAR
-254 PYPFTKYDQIFVPE
+254 PYPFSKYDQIFVPE

-344 RFSDAWTGFT
+344 RFSEAWTGFT

-371 IVAPISD
+371 IVAPITD

-400 LVAYVGEGNFLQ
+400 LVAYVGGGNFLL
-412 ALRSYFASHEYSN
+412 ALRNYFANHEFSN
-425 ATLADFLGELE
+425 ATLADFLKELE
-436 NASGRNLKQWSQV
+436 KTSERNLDDWSKV
-449 WLLEAGITQLESQIE
+449 WLLEAGITQLESRIE
-464 RDASGKVTSFNIV
+464 RDEDGKVISFQIV

-482 EGTSLRPHA
+482 EGTSMRPHA

-502 GKLVLVRRV
+502 GKLVLARRASV
-511 DVDIKGEVTAVP
+511 DVKGEITDVP
-523 GLVGTRHDVY
+523 GLVGTKHDVY
-533 VLNYEDLA
+533 VLNDQDLA

-546 FDADSWEVLRTRVG
+546 FDAKSWETIRTRVG
-560 DFEDSL
+560 DFVDSL

-584 SASKYLEMAL
+584 SASKYLDMAL
-594 GALKHETNSSVLNG
+594 EALKHETNSSVLNG
-608 ILRHIQGALVYY
+608 ILRHIQGALAYY
-620 AADPASAHR
+620 ASDPAGAHR
-629 LLAPALF
+629 LLAPALL
-636 ALAEAAEPASD
+636 ALAEDAEPASD

-656 LQVAGGKEAPEIE
+656 LQVAGEKEATEIN
-669 RWFAEGKVL
+669 RWFDEGNVL

-728 LPGRDNKTQWAQ
+728 LPGRENKAQWAQ
-740 RVLEDTS
+740 RVLDDTT

-754 ALTVGIARSL
+754 ALTAGIARSL
-764 WLQPADAA
+764 WLQPADAV

-779 AALNDIWSSRTMHMA
+779 AALNDIWAKRTLHMA

-847 HARTGE
+847 RARTGK

>member
-8 KTEAQER
+8 KIEAQER
-15 KNVIGKVDYTVQVEL
+15 KNVIGKVAYTVQVEL
-30 SESGDTFSSRT
+30 SESGETFPSRT

-54 VDLIAPKVRSIKLN
+54 VDLIAPEVVSIELN

-82 ELSELKA
+82 ELSDLA
-89 ENHLEVVADCAY
+89 ENNRLEVVANCAY

-155 WTVLSNMDTP
+155 WTVLANMNTP
-165 RPQSLRVER
+165 SPQALKVER
-174 AGDTNQHVFHFE
+174 AGDSQRHRFDFPE
-186 RTPLLSSYITALVAG
+186 TPLISTYITALVAG

-225 QSLAEYL
+225 QSLAKYL

-237 FEQTVSGFRFY
+237 LEQTVAGFRFY
-248 ESHYGR
+248 ESRYAR

-400 LVAYVGEGNFLQ
+400 LVAYVGGGNFLQ
-412 ALRSYFASHEYSN
+412 ALRNYFASHEYSN
-425 ATLADFLGELE
+425 ATLADFLAELE
-436 NASGRNLKQWSQV
+436 KTSERNLDEWSKV

-464 RDASGKVTSFNIV
+464 RDKDGKVTSFQIV

-482 EGTSLRPHA
+482 EGTSMRPHA
-491 TSVGAYDFDSR
+491 TSVGAYDFDAR
-502 GKLVLVRRV
+502 GKLVLARRASV
-511 DVDIKGEVTAVP
+511 DVKGEVTAVP
-523 GLVGTRHDVY
+523 GLVGTKHDVY
-533 VLNYEDLA
+533 VLNDQDLA

-546 FDADSWEVLRTRVG
+546 FDADSWEVIRTRVG

-584 SASKYLEMAL
+584 SASKYLDMAL
-594 GALKHETNSSVLNG
+594 EALKHETNSSVLNG
-608 ILRHIQGALVYY
+608 ILRHTQGALAYY
-620 AADPASAHR
+620 AADPDSAHR
-629 LLAPALF
+629 LLAPALL
-636 ALAEAAEPASD
+636 ALAEDAEAGSD

-656 LQVAGGKEAPEIE
+656 LQVAGAKEAPEIN
-669 RWFAEGKVL
+669 RWYEEGNVL

-728 LPGRDNKTQWAQ
+728 LPSRENKTQWAQ

-839 LDGARRSR
+839 LDGARRSKR
-847 HARTGE
+847 ARTGK

>member
-8 KTEAQER
+8 KIEAQER
-15 KNVIGKVDYTVQVEL
+15 KNVIGKVAYTVQVEL
-30 SESGDTFSSRT
+30 SESGETFPSRT

-54 VDLIAPKVRSIKLN
+54 VDLIAPEVVSIELN

-82 ELSELKA
+82 ELSDLA
-89 ENHLEVVADCAY
+89 ENNRLEVVANCAY

-155 WTVLSNMDTP
+155 WTVLSNMNTP
-165 RPQSLRVER
+165 SPQALKVER
-174 AGDTNQHVFHFE
+174 AGDSQRHRFDFPE
-186 RTPLLSSYITALVAG
+186 TPLISTYITALVAG

-225 QSLAEYL
+225 QSLAKYL

-237 FEQTVSGFRFY
+237 LEQTVAGFRFY
-248 ESHYGR
+248 ESRYAR

-400 LVAYVGEGNFLQ
+400 LVAYVGGGNFLQ
-412 ALRSYFASHEYSN
+412 ALRNYFASHEYSN
-425 ATLADFLGELE
+425 ATLADFLAELE
-436 NASGRNLKQWSQV
+436 KTSERNLDEWSKV

-464 RDASGKVTSFNIV
+464 RDKDGKVTSFQIV

-482 EGTSLRPHA
+482 EGTSMRPHA
-491 TSVGAYDFDSR
+491 TSVGAYDFDAR
-502 GKLVLVRRV
+502 GKLVLARRASV
-511 DVDIKGEVTAVP
+511 DVKGEVTAVP
-523 GLVGTRHDVY
+523 GLVGTKHDVY
-533 VLNYEDLA
+533 VLNDQDLA

-546 FDADSWEVLRTRVG
+546 FDADSWEVIRTRVG

-584 SASKYLEMAL
+584 SASKYLDMAL
-594 GALKHETNSSVLNG
+594 EALKHETNSSVLNG
-608 ILRHIQGALVYY
+608 ILRHTQGALAYY
-620 AADPASAHR
+620 AADPDSAHR
-629 LLAPALF
+629 LLAPALL
-636 ALAEAAEPASD
+636 ALAEDAEAGSD

-656 LQVAGGKEAPEIE
+656 LQVAGAKEAPEIN
-669 RWFAEGKVL
+669 RWYEEGNVL

-728 LPGRDNKTQWAQ
+728 LPSRENKTQWAQ

-839 LDGARRSR
+839 LDGARRSKR
-847 HARTGE
+847 ARTGK

>member
-1 MPGTNLT
+1 MPGKNLT
-8 KTEAQER
+8 KIEAQAR
-15 KNVIGKVDYTVQVEL
+15 QNVIGKVDYTVQVEL
-30 SESGDTFSSRT
+30 SENGETFPSRT
-41 VIDFEAKAGASTF
+41 VIDFEAEAGASTF
-54 VDLIAPKVRSIKLN
+54 VDLIAPKVRSIQLN

-82 ELSELKA
+82 ELSDLKA

-142 KATYQFSVTVPES
+142 KATYQFNVSVPAS

-165 RPQSLRVER
+165 EPESLKVER
-174 AGDTNQHVFHFE
+174 AGEEKKNLFRFAP
-186 RTPLLSSYITALVAG
+186 TPLLSSYITALVAG

-225 QSLAEYL
+225 QSLAKYL

-237 FEQTVSGFRFY
+237 FEQTIAGFRFY
-248 ESHYGR
+248 ESRFAR
-254 PYPFTKYDQIFVPE
+254 PYPFSKYDQIFVPE

-292 SGAQLE
+292 SGAQLD

-371 IVAPISD
+371 IVAPITD

-389 TYSKGACVLRQ
+389 TYSKGACVLGQ
-400 LVAYVGEGNFLQ
+400 LVAYVGEQNFLV
-412 ALRSYFASHEYSN
+412 ALHNYFAQHEYSN

-436 NASGRNLKQWSQV
+436 KTSERSLKDWSKV
-449 WLLEAGITQLESQIE
+449 WLLQAGITQLESRIE
-464 RDASGKVTSFNIV
+464 RDKDGKVSSFKIL

-491 TSVGAYDFDSR
+491 TTVGAYDFDAN
-502 GKLVLVRRV
+502 GKLCLARRADV
-511 DVDIKGEVTAVP
+511 DVKGEVTAVP
-523 GLVGTRHDVY
+523 GLVGTKHDVY
-533 VLNYEDLA
+533 VLNDQDLA

-546 FDADSWEVLRTRVG
+546 FDKESWNLLHAHVG

-566 PRAVIMCAAW
+566 PRAVVMCAAW

-594 GALKHETNSSVLNG
+594 GALRHESNSSVLSG
-608 ILRHIQGALVYY
+608 ILRHIQGALCYY
-620 AADPASAHR
+620 AADPDGAQR
-629 LLAPALF
+629 MLAPALQ
-636 ALAEAAEPASD
+636 ALAEDAQPGSD

-656 LQVAGGKEAPEIE
+656 LQVAGAREGQTVKD
-669 RWFAEGKVL
+669 WFENASVL
-678 EGVSVDTDLRWD
+678 DGVNVDTDLRWD

-695 AANGQADED
+695 AANGQANAD

-709 EESDDTITG
+709 AESDDTITG

-728 LPGRDNKTQWAQ
+728 LPGRENKAQWAQ

-754 ALTVGIARSL
+754 ALTAGIARSL
-764 WLQPADAA
+764 WLQPADGA

-779 AALNDIWSSRTMHMA
+779 AALGDIWDQRTMHIA

-803 LAVQSREGF
+803 LALQSREGF

-847 HARTGE
+847 RARTGK